1 MPKAQWQSQCVP
13 SATRA
18 SRAHPKKTHQ
28 CACRLPVGISLCLRV
43 SLHLHLCLSLTHTH
57 KYRSTRTLL
66 CNSLTILITGL
77 SLRTLDRGPVIFY
90 SFPNCFFYRDVYNL
104 RTKSM
109 SHCEVDKHTH
119 GDNDLFSYVQVL
131 LSHAYNLVVCG

>member
-1 MPKAQWQSQCVP
+1 MAITECLSFV
-13 SATRA
+13 TRA
-18 SRAHPKKTHQ
+18 SRAHLKETHQ
-28 CACRLPVGISLCLRV
+28 CACPLPIGISLCLHV
-43 SLHLHLCLSLTHTH
+43 SLCLHPCLSLTHTH
-57 KYRSTRTLL
+57 KYRSRHTRL
-66 CNSLTILITGL
+66 NYSLMILITGL

-119 GDNDLFSYVQVL
+119 CNNDVFSYVQVL
-131 LSHAYNLVVCG
+131 LSHTYHLVVCG